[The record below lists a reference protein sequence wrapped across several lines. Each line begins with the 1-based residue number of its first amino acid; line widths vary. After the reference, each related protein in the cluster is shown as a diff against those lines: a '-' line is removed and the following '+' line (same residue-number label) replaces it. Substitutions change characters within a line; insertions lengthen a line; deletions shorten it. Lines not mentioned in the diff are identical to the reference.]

1 MKPTV
6 ICDLDGTLF
15 DIDHRLYLLH
25 EKRWD
30 EFYAACM
37 DDTPNEWCVELML
50 AMSQRGYPICFLSG
64 RNEQV
69 RAETDIQLRNL
80 GFPIGLNNTLIMRPR
95 DNRQAAPDWKRS
107 AFDKHLG
114 ATEVLFAVDDDA
126 RVAEMLRGKGII
138 VLQCDYREFA

>member
-1 MKPTV
+1 MKPVV

-30 EFYAACM
+30 EFYAACV

-50 AMSQRGYPICFLSG
+50 AMQNRGYPIVFLSG

-69 RAETDIQLRNL
+69 RTETFQQIHNL
-80 GFPIGLNNTLIMRPR
+80 GLRVGLHDLIMRPR
-95 DNRQAAPDWKRS
+95 DNRQSAPDWKRR